1 MAAKLTGMFETR
13 RDAEMAVE
21 RLVQEYGVD
30 RGLILIAPAGD
41 ANSAGEQT
49 AGADNDAAAPSS
61 GERSDAK
68 LTGPIKV
75 SVDIQDDATAS
86 TIRDAFAEFGAHDVG
101 RG

>member
-1 MAAKLTGMFETR
+1 MAAKLTGLFETR

-21 RLVQEYGVD
+21 RLVQEHGVD
-30 RGLILIAPAGD
+30 RSLVLIAPVGD

-49 AGADNDAAAPSS
+49 AGADSYAGAPGT

-68 LTGPIKV
+68 LTGSIEV
-75 SVDIQDDATAS
+75 SVDVQDDGTAR
-86 TIRDAFAEFGAHDVG
+86 TIRDAFAEFGAHDIG

>member
-1 MAAKLTGMFETR
+1 MGANLNGLFETR

-21 RLVQEYGVD
+21 RLVQEHGVD
-30 RGLILIAPAGD
+30 RGLILIAPVGA

-49 AGADNDAAAPSS
+49 GGADNDAAAPST

-68 LTGPIKV
+68 LTGPIEV

-86 TIRDAFAEFGAHDVG
+86 KIRDAFAEFGAHDVG